1 MRGETGK
8 CLLVSGK
15 LSEKLSGSLPEVFRK
30 FLKPGATPLSPPLF
44 RAANTCSLGDGLFAS
59 RCRCGLLPS
68 RVPFLGH
75 WRSSKTKKK
84 RERERERTRARERFL
99 CLQGEPA
106 NPPSPVPKSVS
117 ALASWVADHFPQ
129 NYRCQGSGRARYV
142 NFIRN

>member
-84 RERERERTRARERFL
+84 RERERKDARPGTVPVSSGGTRQPPVPRPKISQCSRILGRGPFSAKLPMPGLRARE
-99 CLQGEPA
+99 
-106 NPPSPVPKSVS
+106 
-117 ALASWVADHFPQ
+117 
-129 NYRCQGSGRARYV
+129 
-142 NFIRN
+142 IR